1 MFISEIFDLS
11 GAAGYRTEKDDN
23 SVQHYAD
30 MRKTRL
36 TLKQIKRLRMMNDLR
51 KFEQQKKV
59 EGLAKQYKPPAAGGA
74 APF

>member
-59 EGLAKQYKPPAAGGA
+59 EGLAKQYKPAAAGGA